1 MVEMNL
7 LNGLLVTPIYP
18 SLRGF
23 VKRRVFLSHLPRN
36 VKELRNKITEAIKIV
51 MSDMLNRVL
60 EESAYRW
67 DVSLVSVEVHKETQK
82 MKLASSDYI
91 HDNKKV
97 CNFADN
103 KLNMTNRKIYNFLN

>member
-36 VKELRNKITEAIKIV
+36 VKELRNKITEAITIV
-51 MSDMLNRVL
+51 MSDVLNRVL
-60 EESAYRW
+60 EETAYRW
-67 DVSLVSVEVHKETQK
+67 DAYPVSVEGHREMQK
-82 MKLASSDYI
+82 MKHADYI
-91 HDNKKV
+91 SCNTTV
-97 CNFADN
+97 CNCTYN
-103 KLNMTNRKIYNFLN
+103 RPNTTNRENLYRI